1 MPLIAE
7 HFGPTFI
14 APDGSLKRRKMRA
27 TIFSDE
33 HAKLR
38 LEAIL
43 HPLIRLECEA
53 AARAASGQYLMFVV
67 PLLIESSSWQDRVD
81 RILVVD
87 CSPATQIKRVMQ
99 RNGLTR
105 EQVQAIIARQANR
118 ATRLAHADDTASSFS
133 THEYQALSLTLLY
146 EYPFNERIRT
156 LLRFE
161 DLFDR
166 FTFFLSREDA
176 KEHHIALMTLF
187 EIADV
192 AGRADLKSDLSKE
205 LERQR
210 QTLISYRDNPGIDQT
225 TLETVLVEITQTLA
239 QLNQMHAKSPKSS
252 PPKVATSKCY
262 LAAPA
267 N

>member
-1 MPLIAE
+1 M
-7 HFGPTFI
+7 
-14 APDGSLKRRKMRA
+14 
-27 TIFSDE
+27 
-33 HAKLR
+33 
-38 LEAIL
+38 
-43 HPLIRLECEA
+43 
-53 AARAASGQYLMFVV
+53 
-67 PLLIESSSWQDRVD
+67 
-81 RILVVD
+81 
-87 CSPATQIKRVMQ
+87 
-99 RNGLTR
+99 
-105 EQVQAIIARQANR
+105 
-118 ATRLAHADDTASSFS
+118 
-133 THEYQALSLTLLY
+133 TLLY

-239 QLNQMHAKSPKSS
+239 QLNQMHGKAGQHLADNEWLSS
-252 PPKVATSKCY
+252 IRSRSSIPGGTCSFDLPSYYAWQQGLLEYRRHDIAQWAIPLLPLRDAMAIVLKFARESSQVTKVIATQGRYQQMLSGRTSQLMQIRVPAELGVIPEASANKY
-262 LAAPA
+262 MLWVRFTTQDGDMRPQPVDTDVPFQLALC
-267 N
+267 NL